1 MAFLFGTAGW
11 SYKDWAGT
19 VYPKSLQQ
27 GFNHL
32 EYLSR
37 NFDFVEVNT
46 TFYHI
51 PSRKLV
57 EGWVRKT
64 GNLAHYS
71 FWIKV
76 NQNFT
81 HNRSL
86 EKKEIEAF
94 HESLRPLVE
103 RKKLDGFLAQFPYSF
118 HHTGGNID
126 WLRRIGGAFSHFPLA
141 VEFRHESWNRPEIL
155 DLFRKENWIWVNIDQ
170 PAVSRSLPLTAY
182 ATNDSNVYFRLHGRN
197 AAAWFSGE
205 GRDAR
210 YDYSYNTAE
219 LIEIA
224 DFIQRLKQEAGK
236 IFISGNNHYKGSAVR
251 NLMELKRILVPSGT
265 AKSRQD

>member
-1 MAFLFGTAGW
+1 MNLAFLFGTAGW
-11 SYKDWAGT
+11 SYKDWTGT
-19 VYPKSLQQ
+19 VYPRSIPR

-37 NFDFVEVNT
+37 DFDFVEVNT

-64 GNLAHYS
+64 RNLSGYS

-81 HNRSL
+81 HKKCL
-86 EKKEIEAF
+86 EETEIDAF
-94 HESLRPLVE
+94 HEALRPLSE
-103 RKKLDGFLAQFPYSF
+103 SGRLEGCLAQFPYSF
-118 HHTGGNID
+118 HNTDVNVD
-126 WLRRIGGAFSHFPLA
+126 WLKRVGGAFDRFPLA

-155 DLFRKENWIWVNIDQ
+155 KLFRKENWVWVNIDQ
-170 PAVSRSLPLTAY
+170 PPVSRSLPLTAY
-182 ATNDSNVYFRLHGRN
+182 TTSDINVYFRLHGRN
-197 AAAWFSGE
+197 SASWFSGE

-210 YDYSYNTAE
+210 YDYTYSAAE
-219 LIEIA
+219 LLNIA
-224 DFIQRLKQEAGK
+224 EMIRRLKEEAKK

-251 NLMELKRILVPSGT
+251 NLIELKRILIPGNK
-265 AKSRQD
+265 AEK